1 MGLGMFWWSNGV
13 RLKNLSLIYE
23 IMMIC
28 EKKIGTLS
36 IENLPTATIL
46 SRFWPKS
53 QFSVQVLRRLQMTCA
68 SELKPHI
75 HINEDL
81 WEKIHHFQYWNS
93 LNSNHMAKITI
104 WYLSREF
111 QYLKGWIFSH
121 GSSLI
126 CIWGLSSEAQ
136 VIWSLLSTCTGNCFF
151 GPKSEQYGSCGE
163 ISNT

>member
-1 MGLGMFWWSNGV
+1 M
-13 RLKNLSLIYE
+13 E
-23 IMMIC
+23 ISPQLPYC
-28 EKKIGTLS
+28 SDFGPKK
-36 IENLPTATIL
+36 
-46 SRFWPKS
+46 
-53 QFSVQVLRRLQMTCA
+53 QFPVQVLRRFQMTCA

-104 WYLSREF
+104 WYLSGEF

-151 GPKSEQYGSCGE
+151 GPKSEQYGSCVIE
-163 ISNT
+163 TSFIEKTFSVIHSVSSWQTLQLL